1 MAIALKGGRIQLLCP
16 ACESDPLKPP
26 KIYQIINAARR
37 REDDNET
44 SGPAE
49 A

>member
-16 ACESDPLKPP
+16 ACDSNPLKPP
-26 KIYQIINAARR
+26 KIYRIIDAARR
-37 REDDNET
+37 PNDDREA
-44 SGPAE
+44 SGPAQ

>member
-16 ACESDPLKPP
+16 ACDSDPLKPP
-26 KIYQIINAARR
+26 KIYQIIDAARR
-37 REDDNET
+37 SKDEHEM
-44 SGPAE
+44 SGPAD